1 MATSHTGAPD
11 AGDGFVVRRV
21 RQDEWRELRA
31 LRLRALADAPD
42 AFGAT
47 LAEAEAEPDEAWQ
60 ERAAAAR
67 VTLVAE
73 VDGRLVGMAAGG
85 TAPIDPSSAALYSM
99 WVEPDHR
106 GTGVASAI
114 VGAIVD
120 WATGAGY
127 QGLGLGVTT
136 TNARAIAF
144 YERLGFVDNGMR
156 FPLREGAD
164 LEIQIMIR
172 PLAEDR

>member
-1 MATSHTGAPD
+1 LATTDTGAPH
-11 AGDGFVVRRV
+11 AGDAFVVRRV

-47 LAEAEAEPDEAWQ
+47 LADAEAEPDEAWQ
-60 ERAAAAR
+60 ERAEADR
-67 VTLVAE
+67 VTIVAE
-73 VDGRLVGMAAGG
+73 VEGRLVGMAAGG
-85 TAPIDPSSAALYSM
+85 TAPIDGSTAALYSM
-99 WVEPDHR
+99 WVEPAQR
-106 GTGVASAI
+106 GTGMAAAI

-120 WATGAGY
+120 WARRAGY

-172 PLAEDR
+172 PLAEDG

>member
-1 MATSHTGAPD
+1 M
-11 AGDGFVVRRV
+11 

-47 LAEAEAEPDEAWQ
+47 LADAEAEPDEAWQ
-60 ERAAAAR
+60 ERADNIGR
-67 VTLVAE
+67 VTVVAE
-73 VDGRLVGMAAGG
+73 IDGRLVGMAAGG
-85 TAPIDPSSAALYSM
+85 TAPIDASSAALYSM
-99 WVEPDHR
+99 WVEPEQR
-106 GTGVASAI
+106 GTGIASAI

-120 WATGAGY
+120 WARGAGY
-127 QGLGLGVTT
+127 ESLGLGVTT

-156 FPLREGAD
+156 FPLREGTD

-172 PLAEDR
+172 PLAGDH